1 MTGKVSYRIGQIRID
16 NEAAILAA
24 AVREFAEHGFSGASI
39 SRVAEGAGVAR
50 TNVHYY
56 FKSKEELYARIL
68 TDVVEMWNQSF
79 PTITAED
86 DPGETLE
93 AYIRAKLAFSRTN
106 PLSSKIFASEI
117 LRGAP
122 LLKDYLEKN
131 YRSWLRGKTRVIQSW
146 IAQGKMD
153 PVDPYYLI
161 FLIWSS
167 TQHYADFDIQVKTAL
182 GKKKLSERDF
192 QAIADNIVHIVLR
205 GCGIKNRRRILKRLP
220 SG

>member
-1 MTGKVSYRIGQIRID
+1 MTGKARYRVGQIRID
-16 NEAAILAA
+16 NEAAILASA
-24 AVREFAEHGFSGASI
+24 IREFAERGFSGASI

-56 FKSKEELYARIL
+56 FNSKRELYARIL
-68 TDVVEMWNQSF
+68 TDIVEMWNQSF
-79 PTITAED
+79 PAITAED
-86 DPGETLE
+86 DPGEALE
-93 AYIRAKLAFSRTN
+93 AYIRAKLAFSRSH

-117 LRGAP
+117 LRDAP
-122 LLKDYLEKN
+122 VLKDYLDKN
-131 YRSWLRGKTRVIQSW
+131 YRSWLRGKTVVIQSW

-167 TQHYADFDIQVKTAL
+167 TQHYADFDFQVKTAL
-182 GKKKLSERDF
+182 GKNKLSEGDF

-205 GCGIKNRRRILKRLP
+205 GCGIRNRLKIC
-220 SG
+220 S